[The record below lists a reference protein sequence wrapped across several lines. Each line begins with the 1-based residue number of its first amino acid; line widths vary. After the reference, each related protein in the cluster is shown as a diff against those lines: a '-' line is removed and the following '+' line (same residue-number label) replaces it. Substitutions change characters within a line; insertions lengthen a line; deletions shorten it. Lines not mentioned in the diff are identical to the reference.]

1 MAIDKLAL
9 LKTIYGD
16 GEDDN
21 VLEAYLSIAAEAILN
36 RLYPFKKT
44 ETEVPEKYT
53 LTQVNIAVYML
64 NKRGAEGETRHNE
77 NGIDR
82 TYESAN
88 IPESMLK
95 DIIPHCGV
103 FK

>member
-16 GEDDN
+16 GEDDK

-36 RLYPFKKT
+36 RLYPFNKT

-53 LTQVNIAVYML
+53 LTQVNIAIYML

>member
-9 LKTIYGD
+9 LKNIYGD

-36 RLYPFKKT
+36 RLYPFKK

-53 LTQVNIAVYML
+53 LTQVNIAVYLL

>member
-9 LKTIYGD
+9 LKDIYGD
-16 GEDDN
+16 SEEDTL
-21 VLEAYLSIAAEAILN
+21 LEAYLAIAAEAVLN
-36 RLYPFKKT
+36 RLYPFDKKKA
-44 ETEVPEKYT
+44 EVPDKYAR
-53 LTQVNIAVYML
+53 TQVNIAVYLL
-64 NKRGAEGETRHNE
+64 NKRGAEGELQHNE

-82 TYESAN
+82 TYESGD

-103 FK
+103 FG